1 LPTFDYVAINRA
13 GKKVKDHVEAAT
25 IDAAKHSLRGTG
37 YTILEIKEQS
47 VLSKDINLPF
57 TGNPTAKDMAIF
69 CRQFVSILRAGV
81 PISNVLSMLGQQTEN
96 KKLAD
101 AIKKMQADIEKGETL
116 AGAMKKHNK
125 IFSTMLVNMV
135 AAGEESGNLED
146 SFEQMEVYFEKAKNT
161 KNAVTKVMI
170 YPCVLMVVMVI
181 VLIVMMVKIIPMFL
195 ASFEEMGAELPF
207 LTKCVMAVSDWFV
220 AWWWLLILL
229 LIGLIVG
236 GIFFNRTDR
245 GKHFFGLLTRKI
257 PVVKN
262 LTVKSASATFCRT
275 LSLLLSSGLT
285 LTDSLDL
292 VAGNMSNIYFKEAVL
307 QIRVLV
313 SEGWQLNSGLRSCG
327 LFPPMVYN
335 LTGIGE
341 EAGDLQ
347 NMLTKTADYYD
358 DEVEQA
364 RQKLLSLLEPCIIL
378 LMAVF
383 VVIIVFSIFLPM
395 MSMTSAYDQYL

>member
-220 AWWWLLILL
+220 AWWWLFLIILL
-229 LIGLIVG
+229 VLVVG
-236 GIFFNRTDR
+236 SILFNRTDP

-257 PVVKN
+257 PVVK
-262 LTVKSASATFCRT
+262 LLVIKSACATFCRT
-275 LSLLLSSGLT
+275 LSLLLSSGIT
-285 LTDSLDL
+285 LTESLIM
-292 VAGNMSNIYFKEAVL
+292 VSNNMSNIWFKEAVDKS
-307 QIRVLV
+307 RVQV
-313 SEGWQLNSGLRSCG
+313 GEGWQLNSALKESKV
-327 LFPPMVYN
+327 FPPLVYN
-335 LTGIGE
+335 MVGIGE
-341 EAGDLQ
+341 ETGDLQ
-347 NMLTKTADYYD
+347 GMLSKTADYYD

-364 RQKLLSLLEPCIIL
+364 TQSLLSMMEPIIIL
-378 LMAVF
+378 VMAVF
-383 VVIIVFSIFLPM
+383 VVIIVLSIFLPM
-395 MSMTSAYDQYL
+395 LSMTSMYDSYL